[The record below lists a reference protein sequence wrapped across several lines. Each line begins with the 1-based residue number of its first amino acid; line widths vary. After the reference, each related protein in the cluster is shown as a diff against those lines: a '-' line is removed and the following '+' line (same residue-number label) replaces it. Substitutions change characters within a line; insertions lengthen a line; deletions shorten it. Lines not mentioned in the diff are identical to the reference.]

1 MKFNLLILLAFL
13 LTSCNTTTLK
23 KKISVPYKSTGFALI
38 YNELDYKNGNISGK
52 LNNSEF
58 QIAHPNLKKNSIVQ
72 ILNPENNKSLTVKV
86 TKKINYPNFFNILI
100 SQKVSDELDLNT
112 NHPYV
117 DINHIL
123 KNKSFVAKKAV
134 THSEEQKVSDKA
146 PVTLVK
152 IDNISKDKTR
162 SLKKTKTFY
171 IVIGVFYSK
180 EATNE
185 LKDILEGSYVD
196 KNSLVV
202 NKLGNNKFQLSTK
215 KHSSINT
222 LKNLYFGLNKYGF
235 EYLDIKQNDKN

>member
-13 LTSCNTTTLK
+13 LTSCNTTTVK

-72 ILNPENNKSLTVKV
+72 IVNPENNKSLTLKV

-100 SQKVSDELDLNT
+100 S
-112 NHPYV
+112 
-117 DINHIL
+117 
-123 KNKSFVAKKAV
+123 
-134 THSEEQKVSDKA
+134 QKVSDKA